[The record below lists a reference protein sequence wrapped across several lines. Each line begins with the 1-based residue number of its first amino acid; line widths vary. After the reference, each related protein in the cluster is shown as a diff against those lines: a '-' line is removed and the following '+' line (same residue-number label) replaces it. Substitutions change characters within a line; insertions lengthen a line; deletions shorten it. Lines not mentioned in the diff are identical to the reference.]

1 MLVLTRKPS
10 EQIRIGDNI
19 VITILKTK
27 GKAVKI
33 GIEAPAEIAVLR
45 GELAAS
51 CERSEARAKAEAS
64 AQSTK
69 LFSQEEEAEP
79 EGRVLYARTGGSRVK
94 TLLPEM
100 LGDAAPLR
108 AMLNR
113 RAAVNC

>member
-10 EQIRIGDNI
+10 EQVRIGDNI

-33 GIEAPAEIAVLR
+33 GIEAPAEVAVLR

-51 CERSEARAKAEAS
+51 CERSETRAKAEAS
-64 AQSTK
+64 AQSAAM
-69 LFSQEEEAEP
+69 FASEEDAEP
-79 EGRVLYARTGGSRVK
+79 EGRVLFARTGGSRVK

-100 LGDAAPLR
+100 LGDSAPLR

-113 RAAVNC
+113 RAAVKC